1 MRKLFTLYRTK
12 LGTDGF
18 SLALFGTKVSDSKE
32 FYKIFTLLTLL
43 FLTSCGY
50 RPSSHFTPKSIGE
63 KVYTEV
69 EVSLSDPEN
78 AVLIKDALNRA
89 LYSRLKSLATKK
101 EEADSII
108 KVAYHSIGFTPLQ
121 YDKNGYVVYYQAN
134 IVLKFEMIKGKKKE
148 ERRIV
153 GRYEFPV
160 RPTAIISND
169 LRFKAI
175 ERGSINALDQF
186 IAYVSS
192 KGLLSH
198 E

>member
-1 MRKLFTLYRTK
+1 MK
-12 LGTDGF
+12 
-18 SLALFGTKVSDSKE
+18 
-32 FYKIFTLLTLL
+32 KIPILLIMLL
-43 FLTSCGY
+43 LIACGY
-50 RPSSHFTPKSIGE
+50 KPSSHFTAKSIGE

-89 LYSRLKSLATKK
+89 LYSRLKSLATKR
-101 EEADSII
+101 EEADSVI

-121 YDKNGYVVYYQAN
+121 YDKNGYVVHYQAN
-134 IVLKFEMIKGKKKE
+134 IVLKFEMIKGEKKE

-160 RPTAIISND
+160 RPSAIISND

-186 IAYVSS
+186 IAYVAS
-192 KGLLSH
+192 KGLLGH

>member
-1 MRKLFTLYRTK
+1 MK
-12 LGTDGF
+12 
-18 SLALFGTKVSDSKE
+18 
-32 FYKIFTLLTLL
+32 KIPILLIMLL
-43 FLTSCGY
+43 LIACGY
-50 RPSSHFTPKSIGE
+50 KPTSHFTPKSIGE

-89 LYSRLKSLATKK
+89 LYSRLKSLATKR
-101 EEADSII
+101 EEADSVI

-121 YDKNGYVVYYQAN
+121 YDKNGYVVHYQAN
-134 IVLKFEMIKGKKKE
+134 IVLKFEMIKGEKKE

-160 RPTAIISND
+160 RPSAIISND

-186 IAYVSS
+186 IAYVAS
-192 KGLLSH
+192 KGLLGH

>member
-1 MRKLFTLYRTK
+1 MKKLFTVIT
-12 LGTDGF
+12 
-18 SLALFGTKVSDSKE
+18 
-32 FYKIFTLLTLL
+32 IL
-43 FLTSCGY
+43 FLSACGY
-50 RPSSHFTPKSIGE
+50 KPSSNFTPKSIGE
-63 KVYTEV
+63 KVYTQV

-108 KVAYHSIGFTPLQ
+108 KVAYHSIGFMPLQ

-134 IVLKFEMIKGKKKE
+134 IVLKFEMIKGEKKE

-153 GRYEFPV
+153 GRYESPV
-160 RPTAIISND
+160 RPSAIISND

-175 ERGSINALDQF
+175 ERGSVNALDQF
-186 IAYVSS
+186 IAYVAS